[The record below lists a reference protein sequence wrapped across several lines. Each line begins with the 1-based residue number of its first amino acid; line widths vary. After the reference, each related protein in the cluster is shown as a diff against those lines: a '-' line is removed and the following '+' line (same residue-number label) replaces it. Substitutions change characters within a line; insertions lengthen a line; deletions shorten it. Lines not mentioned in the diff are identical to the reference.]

1 MQDFLFTNMADKEM
15 QPYVKPLMAAFGQLQ
30 QLTLLLAQKGM
41 ADPEEA
47 GAAASE
53 YLRFFGLVAVGWM
66 WARMAKVAL
75 EKQGD
80 DDTGFYADKL
90 NLARF
95 YMKKV
100 LPETASLGLSIQAGK
115 KPIMAMA
122 DAAF

>member
-1 MQDFLFTNMADKEM
+1 MADKEM
-15 QPYVKPLMAAFGQLQ
+15 QEFVKPLMKSFGGLQ

-80 DDTGFYADKL
+80 DETGFYADKL
-90 NLARF
+90 DLARF

-100 LPETASLGLSIQAGK
+100 LPETAALGLSIQAGK